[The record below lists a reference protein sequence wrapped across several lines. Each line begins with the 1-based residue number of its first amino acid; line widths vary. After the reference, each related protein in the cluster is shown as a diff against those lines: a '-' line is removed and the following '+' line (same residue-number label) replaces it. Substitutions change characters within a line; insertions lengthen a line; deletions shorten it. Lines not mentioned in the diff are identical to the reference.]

1 MGVFVFLL
9 SCVNSI
15 CMLAVYPWSGT
26 YFVNFFLKSVAW
38 SVCFYLVSFKKKS
51 VSFWWTLI
59 HTTFVYSFLFM
70 FSKKSLPKSRPQ
82 RFFPIFSGNSIA
94 LGSTFR
100 SVTYLMLIFIN
111 KGYRL
116 GLFFYIWI
124 SKCFGTI
131 CKKKKK
137 KDYFFLIELPS
148 NLIKLFLKKW
158 LLLCRSISERPIL
171 F

>member
-1 MGVFVFLL
+1 
-9 SCVNSI
+9 
-15 CMLAVYPWSGT
+15 
-26 YFVNFFLKSVAW
+26 
-38 SVCFYLVSFKKKS
+38 
-51 VSFWWTLI
+51 
-59 HTTFVYSFLFM
+59 M

-94 LGSTFR
+94 LGFTFR

-148 NLIKLFLKKW
+148 NLIKLFLKK
-158 LLLCRSISERPIL
+158 
-171 F
+171 